1 MSKKY
6 AMGIDLGNGGVRV
19 GLFTHNIRP
28 DMENHRKYQFYLKNM
43 RRPTSS

>member
-6 AMGIDLGNGGVRV
+6 AMGIDLGTGGVRV
-19 GLFTHNIRP
+19 GLFTLNIRP